1 MGNQIKILFLAVGAV
16 LFNNLDAYSADKRTE
31 ICVDFKVGVDRIYQN
46 YQENDTRLA
55 ELVDLLSD
63 SDKKIVQVTFCGSAS
78 PEGGSAINKRLS
90 RNRMLSIEKY
100 VKSKVAIPD
109 SLISHDDLYVPWGY
123 LTGVVASSTMEGK
136 DEAVKVMSQY
146 TKGKDSDAI
155 VAELKQLNG
164 GVTWKEMNRR
174 FFPGTRK
181 ACALV
186 TLSEEDEPV
195 VVEVTPITPEPVQ
208 EPMPEPEPMPEVP
221 VAPAPVVPDT
231 IVPVD
236 TIVVNPNHWY
246 LKTNLVGWG
255 MAAGN
260 IGYEVDFGKRW
271 SFAIQAYYSA
281 LNYFTR
287 TLKFRTLSFQPEI
300 RYWLTGRDGFFVGG
314 HFGLSWYNYAFN
326 GHYRYQDHNGRR
338 PSPGGG
344 LSIGYRMPIG
354 KNGKW
359 RLEFAVGAGIY
370 HLNYDRYVN
379 EPNGAWVDRK
389 SDTYYGVDNAAISI
403 VYTFDKKNRRKK

>member
-1 MGNQIKILFLAVGAV
+1 MILLNSLQVS
-16 LFNNLDAYSADKRTE
+16 SADKKTE
-31 ICVDFKVGVDRIYQN
+31 ICVDFKVGVDRIYPN
-46 YQENDTRLA
+46 YQENEARLA
-55 ELVDLLSD
+55 EMLDLLSD
-63 SDKKIVQVTFCGSAS
+63 SDKKIVRITFCGSAS

-90 RNRMLSIEKY
+90 HGRMLSLEKY
-100 VKSKVAIPD
+100 IKSKIAIPD
-109 SLISHDDLYVPWGY
+109 SIIDHDDLYVPWGY
-123 LTGVVASSTMEGK
+123 LTGIVASSNLEGK

-146 TKGKDSDAI
+146 VTGKDSDAI
-155 VAELKQLNG
+155 VAELKKVNG
-164 GVTWKEMNRR
+164 GTTWKEMNRR

-181 ACALV
+181 ACALI
-186 TLSEEDEPV
+186 TIDEQEVPV
-195 VVEVTPITPEPVQ
+195 VVEVAPIEPEPEPELAQ
-208 EPMPEPEPMPEVP
+208 ESMPEPEPMPEVP
-221 VAPAPVVPDT
+221 VAPAPVVLDT

-246 LKTNLVGWG
+246 LKSNLVGWA
-255 MAAGN
+255 MLAGN
-260 IGYEVDFGKRW
+260 IGYEVDFGNRW
-271 SFAIQAYYSA
+271 SFAIQAYYSS

-314 HFGLSWYNYAFN
+314 HFGLSWYNFAFD

-344 LSIGYRMPIG
+344 LSVGYRMPIG
-354 KNGKW
+354 KKGKW

-370 HLNYDRYVN
+370 HLNYDRFVN
-379 EPNGAWVDRK
+379 EPNGALVDRK
-389 SDTYYGVDNAAISI
+389 SDTYYGIDNAAISI